1 MRFSSNEP
9 KEPPRH
15 ERRVLTY
22 SLLAGLP
29 AVLASMAFL
38 WAGDYTARL
47 QWTLTVLIV
56 GCWIG
61 FSFAV
66 RERVVFPLRTLSNL
80 LAALREGDY
89 SLRARAAKEDAL
101 GDVMLEVNMMG
112 QMLREQRLS
121 AVEATNLLRKVMQEI
136 DVAVFAFDHQDRL
149 RLVNRAGEKLLAIPE
164 ERLIGRAAA
173 DLDLADCLHDNAPR
187 TLQKA
192 FPGRSGRWG
201 VERSTFHEHGA
212 PHRLLVLS
220 DLTLELREEELQA
233 WQRLVRVLSHELN
246 NSLAPIQSITG
257 SLRALLRHPNPGA
270 DWKQD
275 MEQGLGAIGSRAQAL
290 GRFTSAYA
298 QLAKLPPPA
307 LEPVE
312 LRECIEHVAKLKK
325 SSAVHVEPGVD
336 LTIEADAAQLE
347 QLLINLVQNAVEAV
361 AETGGDVQIKWS
373 RNGKLA
379 EISIIDGGPG
389 LSSDANLFVPFFT
402 TKPNGSGIGLVLC
415 RKIAENHGGTLTL
428 ENRQDGTGCVARLR
442 LSISPPA
449 HTAAPKTESQLSS

>member
-1 MRFSSNEP
+1 VLLQSNAA
-9 KEPPRH
+9 KKPPRH

-29 AVLASMAFL
+29 AVVLSMVLL
-38 WAGDYTARL
+38 WGGDYSPKV
-47 QWTLTVLIV
+47 QWTLTVLVV
-56 GCWIG
+56 GCWVL

-66 RERVVFPLRTLSNL
+66 RERVIFPLRTLSNL

-101 GDVMLEVNMMG
+101 GEVMLEVNMMG
-112 QMLREQRLS
+112 QMLREQRMT
-121 AVEATNLLRKVMQEI
+121 AVEATNLLRKVMEEI
-136 DVAVFAFDHQDRL
+136 DVAVFAFDDQDRL

-164 ERLIGRAAA
+164 ERLLGRAAA
-173 DLDLADCLHDNAPR
+173 DLDLADCLDDSTPR
-187 TLQKA
+187 TLQKS

-201 VERSTFHEHGA
+201 VEHSKFRERGV

-220 DLTLELREEELQA
+220 DLTIELREEELQA

-257 SLRALLRHPNPGA
+257 SLRSLLRQQHPSS

-298 QLAKLPPPA
+298 RLAKLPPPTF
-307 LEPVE
+307 EPVE
-312 LRECIEHVAKLKK
+312 LGDCIERVAKLERT
-325 SSAVHVEPGVD
+325 SEVLVEPGPRLTVD
-336 LTIEADAAQLE
+336 ADAAQLE
-347 QLLINLVQNAVEAV
+347 QLLINLVQNAAEAV
-361 AETGGDVQIKWS
+361 GETGGEVQIGWS
-373 RNGKLA
+373 QGGKFA
-379 EISIIDGGPG
+379 EISITDSGPG
-389 LSSDANLFVPFFT
+389 LSNAGNLFVPFFT
-402 TKPNGSGIGLVLC
+402 TKQNGSGIGLVLC

-428 ENRQDGTGCVARLR
+428 ENRRDGSGCVARFKLPIEHAGQR
-442 LSISPPA
+442 
-449 HTAAPKTESQLSS
+449 AAAKVGIA